1 MQDWEGESSPPPHAS
16 ADWGA
21 DMTRPAAP
29 IAVFGAARLT
39 EFFEYLDKLRA
50 SRTTNMFAAGSLL
63 RAEFGLDRETAG
75 AVLGAW
81 MKSLDGKSA
90 KVRAADVLEWM

>member
-1 MQDWEGESSPPPHAS
+1 
-16 ADWGA
+16 
-21 DMTRPAAP
+21 MTRPAAP
-29 IAVFGAARLT
+29 IAVFGVDRLT

-50 SRTTNMFAAGSLL
+50 SRTTNMFAAGPLL

-81 MKSLDGKSA
+81 MKSFDGKPA
-90 KVRAADVLEWM
+90 KVRAAAIMEWM